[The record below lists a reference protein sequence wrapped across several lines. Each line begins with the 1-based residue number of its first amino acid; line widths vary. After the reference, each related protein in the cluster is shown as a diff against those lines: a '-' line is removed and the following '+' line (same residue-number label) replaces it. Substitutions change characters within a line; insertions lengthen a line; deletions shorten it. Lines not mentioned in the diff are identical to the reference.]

1 MNVDA
6 CNDLLLLAVKF
17 HTQGRLSEAEHACRA
32 VLGAQAGNATAAHL
46 LAVVLCQSGRLAEGE
61 TMLRRLSAGR
71 PNDPEI
77 LRHLTDALFEQGKTR
92 EALERARVLVALVPG
107 DAAAHL
113 RLGASLQALSMPVEA
128 LRAFETAAALMPGDA
143 GVRLELALAQ
153 YDLAAFLHSAG
164 RVAEAESAY
173 CRAADLAPDLAD
185 SHLGLGNLLYAQ
197 ERFAEAAAAFHRA
210 LAVRPDWPQALVNAG
225 VATERLHGGDAEA
238 IALYR
243 RAIALRPDYPL
254 AHYNLGVVLLRC
266 GDYREGWR
274 EYEWRWRG
282 GVPELLART
291 LPQPQWDGGPLDG
304 RTVLLHGDEGFGD
317 TIQFVR
323 FVRHAAE
330 RGGRVLLEV
339 PSALVRL
346 LRGLPGVDG
355 VIEWGQPL
363 PPFDCHLS
371 LLSLPGVLDL
381 PGSAFMASAPYLS
394 PDPADAARWRRRLD
408 ADGAGVRV
416 GLVWSG
422 NPAHRGDSHRSLAVE
437 RLLVRLGHLPV
448 LLYGVQA
455 DMRASDGAALA
466 AWPGGV
472 VNLGGEVR
480 DFADTAALLSQLD
493 LVISVDTAVAH
504 LAGAVGCPVW
514 VMLPFFADWRWQEG
528 RDDTPWY
535 GGMRLFRQSF
545 PGDWDGVLARVE
557 QALREKA

>member
-17 HTQGRLSEAEHACRA
+17 HTQGRLPEAEQACRA
-32 VLGAQAGNATAAHL
+32 VLGAQAGNVAAAHL

-61 TMLRRLSAGR
+61 TMLRRLASGR

-77 LRHLTDALFEQGKTR
+77 LRHLVDALFEQGKLQD
-92 EALERARVLVALVPG
+92 ALERARALVALAPG
-107 DAAAHL
+107 DASAHI

-128 LRAFETAAALMPGDA
+128 VTAFETAAALMPDDDGM
-143 GVRLELALAQ
+143 RSELALAQ
-153 YDLAAFLHSAG
+153 YDLGAFLHSAG
-164 RVAEAESAY
+164 RMAEAEAAY
-173 CRAADLAPDLAD
+173 RRAAALAPDLAD

-197 ERFAEAAAAFHRA
+197 EHYAEAAAAFRRA
-210 LAVRPDWPQALVNAG
+210 LAARPDWPQALINAG

-254 AHYNLGVVLLRC
+254 AHYNLGVALLRN
-266 GDYREGWR
+266 GDYRKGWR

-291 LPQPQWDGGPLDG
+291 LPQPEWDGGPLEG

-323 FVRHAAE
+323 FAHHAAE

-339 PSALVRL
+339 PPALVRL

-355 VIEWGQPL
+355 VIARGEPL

-381 PGSAFMASAPYLS
+381 PESAFTMPEAYLRA
-394 PDPADAARWRRRLD
+394 DPADAAGWRQRLD
-408 ADGAGVRV
+408 ADGSGVRV

-422 NPAHRGDSHRSLAVE
+422 NPVHRADRHRSLAVAQI
-437 RLLVRLGHLPV
+437 LARLGHLPV
-448 LLYGVQA
+448 RLYGVQA
-455 DMRASDGAALA
+455 DLRASDAATLA
-466 AWPGGV
+466 ARPDLA
-472 VNLGGEVR
+472 NLGSGLR

-493 LVISVDTAVAH
+493 LLISVDTATAH
-504 LAGAVGCPVW
+504 LAGALGCPVW
-514 VMLPFFADWRWQEG
+514 IMLPFFADWRWQTG
-528 RDDTPWY
+528 RQDTPWY
-535 GGMRLFRQSF
+535 GGMRLFRQSS
-545 PGDWDGVLARVE
+545 PGDWDGVLDRVE
-557 QALREKA
+557 QALREEF

>member
-17 HTQGRLSEAEHACRA
+17 HTQGRLPEAEQACR
-32 VLGAQAGNATAAHL
+32 VILGAQAGNATAAHL

-61 TMLRRLSAGR
+61 TILRRLAAGR
-71 PNDPEI
+71 PNDSEI
-77 LRHLTDALFEQGKTR
+77 LRHLVDALFEQGKLR
-92 EALERARVLVALVPG
+92 EALDRARALVALAPG
-107 DAAAHL
+107 DASAHA
-113 RLGASLQALSMPVEA
+113 RLGASLQALDMPVEA
-128 LRAFETAAALMPGDA
+128 VTAFEAAAALMPDDRGM
-143 GVRLELALAQ
+143 RSELALAN

-164 RVAEAESAY
+164 RTAEAETAY
-173 CRAADLAPDLAD
+173 RRAAALAPDLAD
-185 SHLGLGNLLYAQ
+185 PHLGLGNLLYAQ
-197 ERFAEAAAAFHRA
+197 ERYAEAAAAFRDA

-225 VATERLHGGDAEA
+225 VATERLPDCDGDA

-243 RAIALRPDYPL
+243 QAIALRPDYPL
-254 AHYNLGVVLLRC
+254 AHYNLGVALLRR

-291 LPQPQWDGGPLDG
+291 LPQPEWDGGPLEG

-323 FVRHAAE
+323 FAHYAAE

-339 PSALVRL
+339 QPALARL
-346 LRGLPGVDG
+346 LRGLPGLDQ
-355 VIEWGQPL
+355 VIARGEPL

-371 LLSLPGVLDL
+371 LLSLPGILDL
-381 PGSAFMASAPYLS
+381 PESAFMVSARYLS
-394 PDPADAARWRRRLD
+394 PGPVDAARWRQRLD
-408 ADGAGVRV
+408 DGGKGLRV

-422 NPAHRGDSHRSLAVE
+422 NPAHRGDRQRSLAVE
-437 RLLVRLGHLPV
+437 RLLARLGDLPV
-448 LLYGVQA
+448 RLYGVQA
-455 DMRASDGAALA
+455 DVRASDAAALA
-466 AWPGGV
+466 VWPDL
-472 VNLGGEVR
+472 VNLGSGVR

-493 LVISVDTAVAH
+493 LLISVDTATAH

-514 VMLPFFADWRWQEG
+514 VMLPFFADWRWQKG

-535 GGMRLFRQSF
+535 SGMRLFRQSF
-545 PGDWDGVLARVE
+545 PGDWDGVLSRVE
-557 QALREKA
+557 QALREKI